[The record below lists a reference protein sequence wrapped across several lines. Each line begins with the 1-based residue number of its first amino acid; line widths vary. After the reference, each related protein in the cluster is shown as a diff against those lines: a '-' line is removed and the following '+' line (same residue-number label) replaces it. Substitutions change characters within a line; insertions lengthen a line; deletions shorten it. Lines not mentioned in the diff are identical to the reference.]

1 MSCIKKVDDFKDF
14 VLVHKIWKKNF
25 KGLKEDDFVMKGRV
39 TIPNS
44 AWRPPLYFKH
54 WLTEDSRPS
63 KNKQIYFSL
72 LSKNIK
78 YDEDFA
84 RDNYLIFLDPKILKD
99 YSDKVHITPQWAF
112 GMKLLDTMYYDNNKT
127 LLQNLKRFNK
137 GIIKAIGKDNDMLF
151 MNEVVIEADELDIKS
166 YIIDIDFIE

>member
-1 MSCIKKVDDFKDF
+1 MSCIKNLDDF

-25 KGLKEDDFVMKGRV
+25 KELKEDGFVMKGRV
-39 TIPNS
+39 TIPNPD
-44 AWRPPLYFKH
+44 WRPPLYLKR
-54 WLTEDSRPS
+54 WLTEDSIPS

-72 LSKNIK
+72 LSKDIK

-84 RDNYLIFLDPKILKD
+84 RDNYLIFLEPKILKD

-112 GMKLLDTMYYDNNKT
+112 GMKLVDTMYYDDNKS
-127 LLQNLKRFNK
+127 LLKNLKRFNK
-137 GIIKAIGKDNDMLF
+137 GIIKAIGKDNSMLF
-151 MNEVVIEADELDIKS
+151 LNDVVIEADTIDIKP